1 MQKRGTMDQN
11 DLLSFERCCVQEQS
25 PHCQARCPFHLDVR
39 GFVTQLRKGQ
49 VQAARA
55 FLDRHLPLP
64 GILGQIC
71 DHPCESECLRSDFG
85 GAVNMGA
92 LERFCLLHAPKPG
105 KPLPR
110 AKKSKKAAILG
121 ASLAGLSAAWD
132 LSGKAYPVTVFYADE
147 AAFTGML
154 SYGLPQSLL
163 ETEFEHLQG
172 RGVSF
177 EHHVLDA
184 AFLDFCRANFQ
195 AVFVDATCASPLCP
209 PAATVNS
216 ISGSLEDFSLC
227 FGGYAAS
234 VSEQA
239 FSGRRAATTMDR
251 FMGGSSPLLAR
262 EAESLRES
270 SLWTPLDKVEPRPRL
285 DNPVSAAEASEEAG
299 RCLLCEC
306 LACSREC
313 AFLRH
318 YKTYPKAAARKIFLN
333 VTMVKGNRLAT
344 NMINSCSLCGQ
355 CEVLCPGS
363 FSMTDLALRA
373 RREMVAN
380 GHQRPSDHEFALGD
394 MEQANSQDSFLAR
407 APQGL
412 SSCARVFFPGCQ
424 LAASRGE
431 QVEKVLTHLQAA
443 LPGSV
448 GIWLGCCG
456 IPGHWAGRDDLFEQS
471 VARTR
476 QIWKELGQP
485 QVIAACASCM
495 RVLRLGT
502 PEIPVISLWE
512 VLSEEC
518 PPPAPKL
525 KTAASFV
532 MNDPCSARHDQAW
545 LSSVRK
551 LLELSGSAYIE
562 PEMSGEKTSCCGYGG
577 LIWNANPVVADAHAE
592 SRASDL
598 SATADAPVLSSC
610 IMCRDRLAGPLAGQG
625 KESRH
630 MLDLFWP
637 ELSNSGP
644 GPGLSQR
651 RFNRAIL
658 KRDILKNFYQAGPE
672 ETKLPERVKLEITD
686 ELLARM
692 ERRHI
697 LIEDIERVI
706 QGTEQGGQRFLD
718 KESGH
723 FLAAA
728 AIGTMTFWVEFNQ
741 AADGYLIHDA
751 YCHRM
756 KVPGFEGA

>member
-1 MQKRGTMDQN
+1 MDQK
-11 DLLSFERCCVQEQS
+11 DLLSFERCCVQEHS
-25 PHCQARCPFHLDVR
+25 PHCQARCPFHMDVR
-39 GFVTQLRKGQ
+39 GFVIQLQKGQ

-71 DHPCESECLRSDFG
+71 DHPCENECLRSDFG
-85 GAVNMGA
+85 GAVAVGA
-92 LERFCLLHAPKPG
+92 LERFCLIHAPKPG
-105 KPLPR
+105 KSLPR
-110 AKKSKKAAILG
+110 AKKDKKAAILG

-132 LSGKAYPVTVFYADE
+132 LTGKAYPVTVFYAEE
-147 AAFTGML
+147 AMFTSML
-154 SYGLPQSLL
+154 SYALPQSLL
-163 ETEFEHLQG
+163 ETEFAQLQG
-172 RGVSF
+172 RGVNF
-177 EHHVLDA
+177 ERHTLDA
-184 AFLDFCRANFQ
+184 SFLDFCRANFQ
-195 AVFVDATCASPLCP
+195 VVFVDAACAPLLCP
-209 PAATVNS
+209 PATALNP

-262 EAESLRES
+262 ETETQRES
-270 SLWTPLDKVEPRPRL
+270 SLWTPLDKVEASPRL
-285 DNPVSAAEASEEAG
+285 DASALLSTPGSSAEAG

-363 FSMTDLALRA
+363 FSMTDLALMA
-373 RREMVAN
+373 RREMVAS

-394 MEQANSQDSFLAR
+394 MEQSNGQDSFLAR
-407 APQGL
+407 PPQGF
-412 SSCARVFFPGCQ
+412 SSCERVFFPGCQ
-424 LAASRGE
+424 LVASRGAQVE
-431 QVEKVLTHLQAA
+431 QVLIHLQST

-456 IPGHWAGRDDLFEQS
+456 IPGQWAGREDLFEQT
-471 VARTR
+471 VAGTR
-476 QIWKELGQP
+476 KIWKELGQP
-485 QVIAACASCM
+485 KIIVACSSCM

-502 PEIPVISLWE
+502 PEIPVVSLWE

-518 PPPAPKL
+518 PPPAPKF
-525 KTAASFV
+525 KTATAFV
-532 MNDPCSARHDQAW
+532 MNDPCSARHDRKW
-545 LSSVRK
+545 LSAVRK
-551 LLELSGSAYIE
+551 LLEQNGIAYIE

-577 LIWNANPVVADAHAE
+577 LVWSANPVVADAMTE
-592 SRASDL
+592 SRANEL
-598 SATADAPVLSSC
+598 SETADAPVLSSC
-610 IMCRDRLAGPLAGQG
+610 IMCRDRLAGPLAARG

-630 MLDLFWP
+630 MLDIFWP
-637 ELSNSGP
+637 GSSDSGQ
-644 GPGLSQR
+644 GPGLSRR
-651 RFNRAIL
+651 RFNRVIF
-658 KRDILKNFYQAGPE
+658 KRNILKNFYQAGPE
-672 ETKLPERVKLEITD
+672 ETKLPERAKLEITD
-686 ELLARM
+686 ELLVRM

-697 LIEDIERVI
+697 LIEDIERVMQEI
-706 QGTEQGGQRFLD
+706 EQGGQRFLD

-723 FLAAA
+723 FLAASSF
-728 AIGTMTFWVEFNQ
+728 GTMTFWVEFNQ
-741 AADGYLIHDA
+741 ADDGYTIHDA

-756 KVPGFEGA
+756 KVPGFEVI